1 MIYSPDAPNNVQTLL
16 ELQPGRG
23 LWFKMKEEAFSYS
36 APLAEGLPSTPRPI
50 LFTFSGL
57 FLEPGTVPPSY
68 PVVPGW
74 NLIGFHSE
82 RVLPVTTALQ
92 SLESPQRVW
101 ASLYQYENVIKFDLD
116 EDPEIF
122 LGGFSRVL
130 ADDSM
135 EPGKG
140 YWTFIV
146 EEGVIVP

>member
-1 MIYSPDAPNNVQTLL
+1 M
-16 ELQPGRG
+16 
-23 LWFKMKEEAFSYS
+23 
-36 APLAEGLPSTPRPI
+36 
-50 LFTFSGL
+50 
-57 FLEPGTVPPSY
+57 PPTY

-82 RVLPVTTALQ
+82 NDLPVTTALQ
-92 SLESPQRVW
+92 TLEGPPRDW
-101 ASLYQYENVIKFDLD
+101 GALWQYENVIKFELD

-130 ADDSM
+130 AEDNM

-140 YWTFIV
+140 YWAFIV